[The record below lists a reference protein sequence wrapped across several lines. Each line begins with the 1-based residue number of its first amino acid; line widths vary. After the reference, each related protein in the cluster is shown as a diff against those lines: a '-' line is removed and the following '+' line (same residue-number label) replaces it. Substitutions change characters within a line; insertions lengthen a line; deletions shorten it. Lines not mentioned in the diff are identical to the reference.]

1 MILNID
7 LAPSLL
13 ELAGLSVPD
22 GMEGESFVPVLRSR
36 SAPGRKAWLY
46 EYFADFPFR
55 VPTTRA
61 VRTGRHLYVEFEGR
75 RGREL
80 YDLESDPGQSKNL
93 IHMREGQ
100 GMADELKKIL
110 EGLRE

>member
-13 ELAGLSVPD
+13 EMAGLPAPD
-22 GMEGESFVPVLRSR
+22 NMEGQSFVPVLKSR
-36 SAPGRKAWLY
+36 SSPGRKAWLY

-55 VPTTRA
+55 VPTTHA
-61 VRTGRHLYVEFEGR
+61 VRTERYVYIEFEGR

-80 YDLESDPGQSKNL
+80 YDIKNDPNQLHNM
-93 IHMREGQ
+93 IHTEEGQ
-100 GMADELKKIL
+100 GIAEGLKEIL
-110 EGLRE
+110 EET